1 MSITTQRVPVQS
13 PEPEVHDEVLDNNP
27 DRIGIWKYWRK
38 TSRSKDK
45 KQQQAQSTFDSESGN
60 ITWATL
66 VGGECSHLCAIPAPC
81 RTVLNNSIVMFG
93 SLGELAEQG
102 VRVYMLWFNFILGLN
117 CIFHFS
123 NSLPY
128 ITIPKNVRKIKFK
141 PRINLNHNICRHSFR
156 KAFMDWYSPFG
167 SSISWLV

>member
-60 ITWATL
+60 IT
-66 VGGECSHLCAIPAPC
+66 
-81 RTVLNNSIVMFG
+81 
-93 SLGELAEQG
+93 
-102 VRVYMLWFNFILGLN
+102 
-117 CIFHFS
+117 
-123 NSLPY
+123 
-128 ITIPKNVRKIKFK
+128 
-141 PRINLNHNICRHSFR
+141 
-156 KAFMDWYSPFG
+156 
-167 SSISWLV
+167 